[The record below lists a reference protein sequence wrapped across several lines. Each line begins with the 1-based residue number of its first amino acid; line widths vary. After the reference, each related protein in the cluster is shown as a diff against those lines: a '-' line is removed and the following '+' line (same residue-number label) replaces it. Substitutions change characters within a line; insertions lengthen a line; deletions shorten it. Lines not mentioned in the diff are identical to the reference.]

1 MKKKSFLLSVAII
14 LGGITPSVAQTKTIA
29 IADVQTRKAVPY
41 ATVLSVEKK
50 EGIYANENGIFE
62 RHKFNK
68 VKITAIGYKDT
79 VFNTHNI
86 KDTIYLTPVIYN
98 LSGVTITSTNTKEYL
113 LGYFNEKKYTTH
125 HCSSGIEIATYIA
138 NINND
143 ENYIIKKIIFAAANP
158 YEYQPSVF
166 RIKIYNATTNKE
178 IGNLL
183 NNKDLIYN
191 SLITSKRTVIDI
203 SSLNIRLPKE
213 GIFISVEWLGI
224 QNQKDNITYSY
235 SKEPIAPLIY
245 TTERIKNPIVYIRQ
259 NLGLEWNLFNTK
271 ETLKVLKS
279 PQTFC
284 ISISN

>member
-86 KDTIYLTPVIYN
+86 KDTMYLTPVIYN

-245 TTERIKNPIVYIRQ
+245 TTERIKNPIVYTRQ
-259 NLGLEWNLFNTK
+259 NLGLEWNLFNTE